1 VALQAAIERREIRVP
16 GERRLAMAKPEWG
29 SKCQCQSC
37 DLKFYDMGKSPAIC
51 PGCGTEF
58 KVVVATRPA
67 PRAVVKEA
75 KKPPPKHDR
84 RKRPAGGEDDGDELV
99 DDLDDDDVDDDDV
112 DDAVDL
118 DDDDDDDN
126 LDEVIESGPG
136 N

>member
-1 VALQAAIERREIRVP
+1 
-16 GERRLAMAKPEWG
+16 MAKPEWG

-58 KVVVATRPA
+58 KVVAVTRAA
-67 PRAVVKEA
+67 PRAEAKEA

-84 RKRPAGGEDDGDELV
+84 RKRPAAAGDDDADELV
-99 DDLDDDDVDDDDV
+99 DDLDDDDVDD
-112 DDAVDL
+112 AVDL
-118 DDDDDDDN
+118 DDDYDDN
-126 LDEVIESGPG
+126 LDEVIETGTS